1 MEEIFGPRGLIAR
14 AHPEYEYRPGQVQM
28 AEAVLRAFEERRHL
42 IVEAGT
48 GTGKTLAY
56 LVPAIAAAVSR
67 GGRVVVSTG
76 TKNLQEQLMEKDI
89 PFLQRVLPRKF
100 TAAYMK
106 GRSNYVCLHRVKRA
120 ETTPI
125 LEGLDDVDHFEE
137 VRRWSRESET
147 GDRAELTELPE
158 RLSFWRHIDARTEI
172 CTGQK
177 CPDYDACYITR
188 MRQRASDADI
198 VIVNHHLF
206 FADLALRGGDYGQVI
221 PDYSAV
227 IFDEAHQVEDVAA
240 EYFGAQVSNYQL
252 EEMLRDLQMLPVTDS
267 GLNRELTRVSS
278 RVARFAEQ
286 FWLGFTREARAEEG
300 RSALVPGT
308 FARKTRTGEIEPT
321 PLGQS
326 YLSLDGALA
335 RMETTLD
342 VIRDKPPEVENLVRR
357 VREARFQMEFIVA
370 GDDRRY
376 VYWVERRG
384 RGLFLRAS
392 PIDVSTLLQDKLFER
407 VETVVL
413 TSATLSSAGS
423 FDFIRRRLGLAAA
436 GASAANRRTADDGLA
451 ADDGRTAD
459 DRRAEDYEDDE
470 EVALSSPAALKTD
483 ELVAQSGY
491 NYEEQAVLYLP
502 PRMPEPR
509 SPQWIE
515 RAAEEIVELLHVSR
529 GRAFV
534 LSTSLSGMRALH
546 ERVAREVDFPCFVQ
560 GSASK
565 AGLLEHFRATPGAV
579 LFATSSFWQG
589 VDVRGEQLS
598 CVIIDKLPFAVPTD
612 PVVAAR
618 QRFIEEQGRSSFYEY
633 SVPQAVITLKQ
644 GLGRLI
650 RSTTDRGLLAV
661 LDPRLRTAAYG
672 RLFLASLPPCRIT
685 SNLAE
690 AARVFEAQ
698 EEAPAGWPSSGFG
711 EAV

>member
-1 MEEIFGPRGLIAR
+1 MEEIFGPHGLIAR
-14 AHPEYEYRPGQVQM
+14 AHPEYEHRPGQIEM
-28 AEAVLRAFEERRHL
+28 ADAVLRAFEDRRHL

-56 LVPAIAAAVSR
+56 LVPAVAAALER
-67 GGRVVVSTG
+67 RARVVISTG

-89 PFLQRVLPRKF
+89 PFLQSVLPRKF

-106 GRSNYVCLHRVKRA
+106 GRSNYACLQRVKRA

-125 LEGLDDVDHFEE
+125 LDGLDDVDHFDL

-158 RLSFWRHIDARTEI
+158 NLSFWRHIDARSEI

-206 FADLALRGGDYGQVI
+206 FADLALRGGEYGQVI

-240 EYFGAQVSNYQL
+240 EYFGFQVSNYQI
-252 EEMLRDLQMLPVTDS
+252 EDTLRDLQMLPVTDS
-267 GLNRELTRVSS
+267 GLNRDLTRASG
-278 RVARFAEQ
+278 RVARFSEQ
-286 FWLGFTREARAEEG
+286 FWMGFREGRGEEG
-300 RSALVPGT
+300 RTSLQPGT
-308 FARKTRTGEIEPT
+308 FARKTPSGEIEAT
-321 PLGQS
+321 TLGES
-326 YLSLDGALA
+326 YLGLDGALQ

-342 VIRDKPPEVENLVRR
+342 VIRDKPPEIENLLRR
-357 VREARFQMEFIVA
+357 IRETRFHLEFIVA

-376 VYWVERRG
+376 VYWIERRG

-392 PIDVSTLLQDKLFER
+392 PIDVSTLLQEKLFDR

-413 TSATLSSAGS
+413 TSATLASAGS
-423 FDFIRRRLGLAAA
+423 FDFIKRRLGLAAEEGEEYSA
-436 GASAANRRTADDGLA
+436 GITTA
-451 ADDGRTAD
+451 
-459 DRRAEDYEDDE
+459 E
-470 EVALSSPAALKTD
+470 KTD
-483 ELVAQSGY
+483 ELIAPSGY

-502 PRMPEPR
+502 PRMPDPR
-509 SPQWIE
+509 KPEWIE
-515 RAAEEIVELLHVSR
+515 RAAAEVVALLNVSQ

-534 LSTSLSGMRALH
+534 LSTSLNGMRALY
-546 ERVAREVDFPCFVQ
+546 ERAAPEVDFPCFIQ
-560 GSASK
+560 GSMAK
-565 AGLLEHFRATPGAV
+565 AGLLDRFRSTPNAV
-579 LFATSSFWQG
+579 LFATASFWQG
-589 VDVRGEQLS
+589 VDVRGSQLS
-598 CVIIDKLPFAVPTD
+598 CVIIDKLPFAVPSD

-618 QRFIEEQGRSSFYEY
+618 QRFIEEQGGSSFYEY
-633 SVPQAVITLKQ
+633 SVPQAIISLKQ
-644 GLGRLI
+644 GVGRLI
-650 RSTTDRGLLAV
+650 RSATDRGLIAV
-661 LDPRLRTAAYG
+661 LDPRLRTAGYG

-685 SNLAE
+685 SDLE
-690 AARVFEAQ
+690 DAARVFDDEFKVQ
-698 EEAPAGWPSSGFG
+698 SSKFKVG
-711 EAV
+711 ESA

>member
-1 MEEIFGPRGLIAR
+1 MEEIFGPHGLIAR
-14 AHPEYEYRPGQVQM
+14 AHPEYEHRPGQIQM
-28 AEAVLRAFEERRHL
+28 ADAVLRAFEERRHL

-56 LVPAIAAAVSR
+56 LVPAVAAALERRS
-67 GGRVVVSTG
+67 RVVISTG

-89 PFLQRVLPRKF
+89 PFLQSVLPRKF

-106 GRSNYVCLHRVKRA
+106 GRSNYACLQRVKRA

-125 LEGLDDVDHFEE
+125 LDGLDDVDHFDL

-158 RLSFWRHIDARTEI
+158 NLSFWRHIDARSEI

-206 FADLALRGGDYGQVI
+206 FADLALRGGEYGQVI

-240 EYFGAQVSNYQL
+240 EYFGFQVSNYQI
-252 EEMLRDLQMLPVTDS
+252 EDTLRDLQMMPVTDA
-267 GLNRELTRVSS
+267 GLNRELTRASG
-278 RVARFAEQ
+278 RVARFSEQ
-286 FWLGFTREARAEEG
+286 FWMGFREGRGEEG
-300 RSALVPGT
+300 RTSLQPGT
-308 FARKTRTGEIEPT
+308 FARKNASGEIEAT
-321 PLGQS
+321 TLGES
-326 YLSLDGALA
+326 YLGLDGALQ

-342 VIRDKPPEVENLVRR
+342 VIRDKPPEVENLLRR
-357 VREARFQMEFIVA
+357 IRETRFHLEFIVA

-376 VYWVERRG
+376 VYWIERRG

-392 PIDVSTLLQDKLFER
+392 PIDVSTMLQEKLFER

-413 TSATLSSAGS
+413 TSATLASAGN
-423 FDFIRRRLGLAAA
+423 FHFIKRRLGL
-436 GASAANRRTADDGLA
+436 SAAEGEEDSAGITM
-451 ADDGRTAD
+451 
-459 DRRAEDYEDDE
+459 AE
-470 EVALSSPAALKTD
+470 KTD
-483 ELVAQSGY
+483 ELVAPSGY

-502 PRMPEPR
+502 PRMPDPR
-509 SPQWIE
+509 KPEWIE
-515 RAAEEIVELLHVSR
+515 RAAAEVVALLNISQ

-534 LSTSLSGMRALH
+534 LSTSLNGMRALY
-546 ERVAREVDFPCFVQ
+546 ERAAHEVDFPCFIQ
-560 GSASK
+560 GSMAK
-565 AGLLEHFRATPGAV
+565 AGLLDRFRSTPNAV
-579 LFATSSFWQG
+579 LFATASFWQG
-589 VDVRGEQLS
+589 VDVRGSQLS

-618 QRFIEEQGRSSFYEY
+618 QRFIEEGGGSSFYEY
-633 SVPQAVITLKQ
+633 SVPQAIITLKQ
-644 GLGRLI
+644 GVGRLI
-650 RSTTDRGLLAV
+650 RSATDRGLIAV
-661 LDPRLRTAAYG
+661 LDPRLRTAGYG

-685 SNLAE
+685 SDLE
-690 AARVFEAQ
+690 DAARVFEPD
-698 EEAPAGWPSSGFG
+698 ET
-711 EAV
+711 AVR

>member
-1 MEEIFGPRGLIAR
+1 MEEIFGPGGLIAR
-14 AHPEYEYRPGQVQM
+14 AHPDYEYRPGQVEM
-28 AEAVLRAFEERRHL
+28 AEAVLRAFEGRRHL

-56 LVPAIAAAVSR
+56 LVPAIAAAVAR

-89 PFLQRVLPRKF
+89 PFLQRVLPKKF
-100 TAAYMK
+100 SASYMK
-106 GRSNYVCLHRVKRA
+106 GRGNYVCLSRLKRA
-120 ETTPI
+120 EHSPV
-125 LEGLDDVDHFEE
+125 LDGLDDVGYFDA
-137 VRRWSRESET
+137 VRRWSRDSQT

-158 RLSFWRHIDARTEI
+158 SLSFWRHIDARSEI

-177 CPDYDACYITR
+177 CADYDACYVTR
-188 MRQRASDADI
+188 MRQRATDAEL

-206 FADLALRGGDYGQVI
+206 FADLALRGGEYGQVI

-240 EYFGAQVSNYQL
+240 EYFGAQVSNFQV
-252 EEMLRDLQMLPVTDS
+252 EDMLRDLQTLPITDS
-267 GLNRELTRVSS
+267 SLNRELSRAASRVS
-278 RVARFAEQ
+278 RFAEQ
-286 FWLGFTREARAEEG
+286 FWMSFARESRADEG
-300 RSALVPGT
+300 RFPIVPGT
-308 FARKTRTGEIEPT
+308 FARRNRAGEVEAT
-321 PLGQS
+321 PLGDA
-326 YLSLDGALA
+326 YLGLDGALR

-342 VIRDKPPEVENLVRR
+342 AMREKPPEVENLLRR
-357 VREARFQMEFIVA
+357 IREARFNLEFIVA

-384 RGLFLRAS
+384 RGTFLRAS
-392 PIDVSTLLQDKLFER
+392 PIDVSTLLQDKLFDR

-413 TSATLSSAGS
+413 TSATLASAGS
-423 FDFIRRRLGLAAA
+423 FDFIKQRLGLAPAA
-436 GASAANRRTADDGLA
+436 GDESDG
-451 ADDGRTAD
+451 
-459 DRRAEDYEDDE
+459 DE
-470 EVALSSPAALKTD
+470 GGAGKTD
-483 ELVAQSGY
+483 ELVATSGY

-509 SPQWIE
+509 SPEWAE
-515 RAAEEIVELLHVSR
+515 AAAAEVVALLNISR

-534 LSTSLSGMRALH
+534 LSTSLSGMRALY

-560 GSASK
+560 GSMAK
-565 AGLLEHFRATPGAV
+565 AGLLEKFRSTPNAV
-579 LFATSSFWQG
+579 LFATASFWQG

-618 QRFIEEQGRSSFYEY
+618 QRFIEEQGGSSFYEY
-633 SVPQAVITLKQ
+633 SVPQAIITLKQ

-650 RSTTDRGLLAV
+650 RSATDRGLLAV
-661 LDPRLRTAAYG
+661 LDPRLRKASYG
-672 RLFLASLPPCRIT
+672 RLFLASLPPCRVT
-685 SNLAE
+685 SDLRD
-690 AARVFEAQ
+690 AAAVFESD
-698 EEAPAGWPSSGFG
+698 ETP
-711 EAV
+711 VR